1 MIAEETR
8 ALLRRAQA
16 GDVQAA
22 EQMVEENTGLIWSVA
37 RRFFGRGVEPDD
49 LYQLGCVGFLKAMQG
64 FDEQFGTCFST
75 YAVPKIAG
83 EIRRFL
89 RDDGA
94 VKVSRSIKE
103 RAQGIHTARTRL
115 EQTLGREPT
124 LSELASETGLE
135 PEEIAA
141 AETATGPTESLQRE
155 NGETGFTL
163 EHMLGDYEQET
174 RMVEY
179 ADLREALRRLPERE
193 RQVIALRF
201 YHGLTQQRAAELLHI
216 SQVQVSRLERR
227 AVERMRVWL
236 DA

>member
-22 EQMVEENTGLIWSVA
+22 ERMVEENTGLIWSVA

-94 VKVSRSIKE
+94 VKVSRSMKE
-103 RAQGIHTARTRL
+103 RAQGIRTARTRL

-124 LSELASETGLE
+124 LS
-135 PEEIAA
+135 
-141 AETATGPTESLQRE
+141 ETATGPTESLQRE

-163 EHMLGDYEQET
+163 EHTLGDYEQEM

>member
-8 ALLRRAQA
+8 DLLRRAQA
-16 GDVQAA
+16 GDTAAA
-22 EQMVEENTGLIWSVA
+22 ERMVTENTGLIWSVA

-64 FDEQFGTCFST
+64 FDEQYGTCFST
-75 YAVPKIAG
+75 YAVPKISG

-94 VKVSRSIKE
+94 VKVSRSVKE
-103 RAQGIHTARTRL
+103 RAQAIRTARTRL
-115 EQTLGREPT
+115 EQTL
-124 LSELASETGLE
+124 SELSAETGLE

-141 AETATGPTESLQRE
+141 AETATGPTESLQKE

-163 EHMLGDYEQET
+163 EHTLGDYDQEE

-179 ADLREALRRLPERE
+179 AALREALRQLPERE

-201 YHGLTQQRAAELLHI
+201 YHGLTQQRAAGILHI

-227 AVERMRVWL
+227 AVERLREWL
-236 DA
+236 AT